1 VSPEP
6 ELRSRETP
14 RKGSLESRSARVKRE
29 LLAETNGPYT
39 TSELSYFLDR
49 LLVVGPYEEIFCAVV
64 SAHLFFTDSLL
75 TIHFI
80 GGFWGTGQ
88 DSHLHLRGWPRPTR
102 AVFHYTTGPPPGG
115 KVVEVNPYK

>member
-1 VSPEP
+1 LAVSPEP

-64 SAHLFFTDSLL
+64 SAHLFYWLL
-75 TIHFI
+75 TYYPFHRGIL
-80 GGFWGTGQ
+80 G
-88 DSHLHLRGWPRPTR
+88 DRARLALASARLAEADARRVPLHYRPT
-102 AVFHYTTGPPPGG
+102 PGG
-115 KVVEVNPYK
+115 